1 MDSAVFLCEGWGW
14 GGGRVCVV
22 VYVQHSANE
31 ANEVM
36 NMARAVQNI
45 MTSFIA

>member
-1 MDSAVFLCEGWGW
+1 MLYFSVRGGGGE
-14 GGGRVCVV
+14 GGRVCVV